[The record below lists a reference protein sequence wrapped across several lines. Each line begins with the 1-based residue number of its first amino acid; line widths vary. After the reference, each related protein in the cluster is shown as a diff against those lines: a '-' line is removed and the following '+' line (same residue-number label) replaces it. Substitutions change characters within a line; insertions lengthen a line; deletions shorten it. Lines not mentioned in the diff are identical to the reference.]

1 MVWYLPSR
9 ESRSLVRIKTQRR
22 TPEVK
27 AMLFHEIYS
36 SYYIAV
42 SSILKEAVRGTLTG
56 KKLNALVQQH
66 AFGESLLTIPDG
78 LKGEKWRLIHKDLST
93 PLEEEPSMPLTI
105 LEKRW
110 MKALLLDPRIR
121 LFMPDMAGL
130 EEIGLEDVEPL
141 FTPDMIV
148 YYDRYSDGDDYE
160 NPEYIRHFRTILQA
174 LQEKQDI
181 FVSFE
186 SRLHAKP
193 QLVVT
198 PHYLEYSEKDDR
210 FRLVAAG
217 HRRRW
222 VINLSRITAC
232 EPAHRNDRVQL
243 KEAPV
248 KTVTFELE
256 DRRNAMERVL
266 LHFSHLEKE
275 TKRLDDRRYRVTLKY
290 DRQDETEMVIRILS
304 FGSAIRVTEP
314 DSFVALIRKRIRKQ
328 LAIQKNN
335 IFQDGRETNGRS
347 GTKDVNETT
356 DISEIE
362 GVSRTNDISEIKG
375 CQRNN

>member
-1 MVWYLPSR
+1 
-9 ESRSLVRIKTQRR
+9 
-22 TPEVK
+22 
-27 AMLFHEIYS
+27 MLFHEIYS

-56 KKLNALVQQH
+56 KKLNALVQEH

-121 LFMPDMAGL
+121 LFMPDMTGL
-130 EEIGLEDVEPL
+130 KEIGLEDVEPL

-174 LQEKQDI
+174 LQDEQDI

-186 SRLHAKP
+186 SRLHAKR

-243 KEAPV
+243 KEAPA

-290 DRQDETEMVIRILS
+290 DRQDETEMVIRIMS

-314 DSFVALIRKRIRKQ
+314 DSFVALIRERIWKQ
-328 LAIQKNN
+328 LAFQKNN
-335 IFQDGRETNGRS
+335 IFQDIFQDGRETDGRS
-347 GTKDVNETT
+347 RTKDV
-356 DISEIE
+356 SEA
-362 GVSRTNDISEIKG
+362 NDISEKR
-375 CQRNN
+375 CQQDK

>member
-1 MVWYLPSR
+1 
-9 ESRSLVRIKTQRR
+9 
-22 TPEVK
+22 
-27 AMLFHEIYS
+27 MLFHEIYC
-36 SYYIAV
+36 SYYKTV

-56 KKLNALVQQH
+56 KKLNALVQEH

-78 LKGEKWRLIHKDLST
+78 LNGEKWRLIHKDLST
-93 PLEEEPSMPLTI
+93 PLETEPSMPLTI

-121 LFMPDMAGL
+121 LFMPDMTGL
-130 EEIGLEDVEPL
+130 EKIGFEKSGIEKTGLEKKELEDIGLEDVEPL

-160 NPEYIRHFRTILQA
+160 DPEYIRHFRTILQA
-174 LQEKQDI
+174 LQQEQDI
-181 FVSFE
+181 FISFE

-193 QLVVT
+193 RLVVT

-217 HRRRW
+217 HKRRW

-232 EPAHRNDRVQL
+232 EPAHKNDHVQL
-243 KEAPV
+243 KEAPAR
-248 KTVTFELE
+248 TVTFELE

-304 FGSAIRVTEP
+304 FGAAIRVTEP
-314 DSFVALIRKRIRKQ
+314 ESFVALIRERIRKQ
-328 LAIQKNN
+328 LA
-335 IFQDGRETNGRS
+335 FQN
-347 GTKDVNETT
+347 K
-356 DISEIE
+356 
-362 GVSRTNDISEIKG
+362 K
-375 CQRNN
+375 